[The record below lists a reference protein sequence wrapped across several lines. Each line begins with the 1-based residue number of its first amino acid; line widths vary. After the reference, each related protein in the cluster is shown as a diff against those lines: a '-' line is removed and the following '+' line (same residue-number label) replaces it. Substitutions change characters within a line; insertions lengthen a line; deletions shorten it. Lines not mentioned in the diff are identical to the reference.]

1 MPRPI
6 IVASTI
12 LAAFVLGACGNQ
24 DSKASDVR
32 DVLKDA
38 GASTSEAECASE
50 KIDAELTQDE
60 MNELAKSEKASDI
73 PDDID
78 EKITPALDECLGE
91 GASTDSST
99 DDGSSSEDGTEIGRA
114 SCRERVSKQV

>member
-32 DVLKDA
+32 DVLEDA
-38 GASTSEAECASE
+38 GASTTQAQCASE
-50 KIDAELTQDE
+50 AIDKELTQDE
-60 MNELAKSEKASDI
+60 MNELAKSENASDI
-73 PDDID
+73 PDAIN
-78 EKITPALDECLGE
+78 EKITPALDECLAGE
-91 GASTDSST
+91 APTDTESGDETTETTAEGETSGSTTST
-99 DDGSSSEDGTEIGRA
+99 TAG
-114 SCRERVSKQV
+114 